1 MTLRLPVHFVFTPLG
16 NTVDVSSPGLC
27 RRAHN
32 IRCSSGKSTR
42 RPQNVEGEFYVDRS
56 CIDCDVCRWMAPNS
70 FKRVDGQSAVYKQ
83 PKDPRERLAALQALL
98 SCPTASIRTETPP
111 SDILEAHAT
120 FPIPI
125 NEESI
130 PGVYH
135 CGYHSEKSFAS
146 SSYFIRRTGGNI
158 LVDRVMQQSLCGCNV
173 LRDDVADHNLWQKHF
188 KCPRII
194 HELEVTA
201 DTANVEIKLEGSGPW
216 DFLGPDIDLIFTPGH
231 TEGSV
236 CLHLKPLKVLFTGD
250 HLANS
255 GKGFLNVDPIYNW
268 YSGTLKAVA

>member
-1 MTLRLPVHFVFTPLG
+1 MSPLQ
-16 NTVDVSSPGLC
+16 DC
-27 RRAHN
+27 A
-32 IRCSSGKSTR
+32 
-42 RPQNVEGEFYVDRS
+42 GELIILDRS

-158 LVDRVMQQSLCGCNV
+158 LVDSPRYSKHLAHNLQNHGGVDYIFLTHK
-173 LRDDVADHNLWQKHF
+173 DDVADHNLWQKHF